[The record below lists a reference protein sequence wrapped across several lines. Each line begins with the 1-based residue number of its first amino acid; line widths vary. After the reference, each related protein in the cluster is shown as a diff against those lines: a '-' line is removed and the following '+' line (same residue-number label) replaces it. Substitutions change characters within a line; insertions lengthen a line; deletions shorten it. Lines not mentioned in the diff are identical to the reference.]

1 MTPCEGRREKRSAYC
16 VVRSS
21 EDSPRTTHYALRNS
35 YLLTGLI
42 FLLLAISACGATEG
56 GEPQPPTIHHG
67 EDICEFCGMIVTEE
81 RYASGYITGG
91 GEELIFDDVG
101 DMVQYYLDN
110 QDEVAAFFVHHH
122 ETRDWIRAETAYFA
136 LSPNLPTPM
145 LSGLAAFPST
155 EEAEEFAA
163 GLEGEVFTFDELL
176 THYRENPPTPFLSD
190 MATD

>member
-1 MTPCEGRREKRSAYC
+1 MTIFESKEERSAYC
-16 VVRSS
+16 VVRGLSS
-21 EDSPRTTHYALRNS
+21 VLRTTHYALRNR
-35 YLLTGLI
+35 YLLAGLI
-42 FLLLAISACGATEG
+42 FLLLIISACGGNESL
-56 GEPQPPTIHHG
+56 EPQPPTIHYG

-81 RYASGYITGG
+81 RYASGYITGD
-91 GEELIFDDVG
+91 GEERIFDDVG

-110 QDEVAAFFVHHH
+110 QDEVVAFFVHHH

-163 GLEGEVFTFDELL
+163 GLEGEVFTFNELL
-176 THYRENPPTPFLSD
+176 NHYRENPPTPFLSD